1 MNRKIVKSYNNFVN
15 EGKREQVK
23 LDELLD
29 IMSKRKLTKEEKDLL
44 DKLSKG
50 ESLDDDSDKPSALQS
65 HKTGGGYLFDQEGNV
80 LTAGEEEDDKPGQE
94 FYTAKGK
101 QRSAE
106 KLKRGNFIDA
116 RIYRNKD
123 SDERMI
129 FANITVQKGDN
140 VENDW
145 LIYRSGSQSG
155 KFPMGQFMDT
165 KSPKYSAYKT
175 KTPEIMWKDLD
186 LDFDYG
192 MVLDQD
198 LYEDFINFVE
208 LYKENQVRHK
218 DILTRLRRRFLGLL

>member
-1 MNRKIVKSYNNFVN
+1 MKKKIVKSYDVFVN
-15 EGKREQVK
+15 EGKREQAK

-29 IMSKRKLTKEEKDLL
+29 IMSKRKLTKEENDLL
-44 DKLSKG
+44 VRLGKG
-50 ESLDDDSDKPSALQS
+50 ESLPDDGSDKPDTLQT
-65 HKTGGGYLFDQEGNV
+65 HKTGGGYLFDEKGDV
-80 LTAGEEEDDKPGQE
+80 LTEDEPEKPGQE

-106 KLKRGNFIDA
+106 KLKKGDFIDT
-116 RIYRNKD
+116 RIYRNKE
-123 SDERMI
+123 SEERMI
-129 FANITVQKGDN
+129 FSNTSIQKGEEI
-140 VENDW
+140 ENDW
-145 LIYRSGSQSG
+145 IIYRTGSQSG
-155 KFPMGQFMDT
+155 KFPLGQFMDT

-175 KTPEIMWKDLD
+175 KTPEIMWKELD

-192 MVLDQD
+192 MIFDQD